1 MLSMDRITGTGIRLT
16 VLFAESSKNFGG
28 QERRIVHEARLLRDA
43 GHRPLILCPPDA
55 LLSARAQEAGLAV
68 VDVPMRNAVHVAA
81 IRSFCTVIRREGV
94 NVIYSHS
101 AKDSWL
107 GGIASLL
114 TGVPLVR
121 SRELLNPIKRAASY
135 NLLPKRVL
143 ACSNAVR
150 EHLIA
155 SGVDPR
161 KVYVQYPPVATA
173 RFASVADEERLK
185 TRLDL
190 GLDGHFPVI
199 ACVAG
204 FRTEK
209 RQEDLIRA
217 MALIRRPFPT
227 ARLVLAGSGWY
238 VANLRSFA
246 EEAGVTD
253 LVNCPGERED
263 VPALL
268 ANTDVFVL
276 PSYTEPFGMSPV
288 EAMAAGVPV
297 VVTRT
302 GGLAEIVTDGADGI
316 HVPVCDPEAIA
327 AAVIRICSDRQ
338 LRDRLVEAGRRRAG
352 DFDEAKAL
360 EGLTAHFRSVMN
372 PRTAQRQ

>member
-1 MLSMDRITGTGIRLT
+1 MLSMDRNTGTGSRLT
-16 VLFAESSKNFGG
+16 VLFVESSKNFGG
-28 QERRIVHEARLLRDA
+28 QERRIVHEARLLKDA

-55 LLSARAQEAGLAV
+55 LLCARAHAAGLIAAG
-68 VDVPMRNAVHVAA
+68 VPMRNAMHPVA
-81 IRSFCTVIRREGV
+81 IRSLCTVIRREGV
-94 NVIYSHS
+94 DVIYSHS

-121 SRELLNPIKRAASY
+121 SRELLNPIKRAVSY

-185 TRLDL
+185 TRRDL
-190 GLDGHFPVI
+190 GLNGHFPVI

-204 FRTEK
+204 FRGEK

-217 MALIRRPFPT
+217 MALIRCPFPT

-238 VANLRSFA
+238 VANLRGFA
-246 EEAGVTD
+246 EEAGVAD
-253 LVNCPGERED
+253 LVDCPGERED

-276 PSYTEPFGMSPV
+276 PSSLEPFGMSPV

-302 GGLAEIVTDGADGI
+302 GGLAEIVTDGVDGI
-316 HVPVCDPEAIA
+316 QVPVGDHGAIA
-327 AAVIRICSDRQ
+327 AAVIRTCSDRQ
-338 LRDRLVEAGRRRAG
+338 LRDRLAAAGLRRAS
-352 DFDEAKAL
+352 DFDEARAIK
-360 EGLTAHFRSVMN
+360 GLLGHFNDVIAR
-372 PRTAQRQ
+372 RI

>member
-1 MLSMDRITGTGIRLT
+1 MLSMDRNTGTGSRLT

-55 LLSARAQEAGLAV
+55 LLCARAQEAGLMV
-68 VDVPMRNAVHVAA
+68 VGVPMRNAVHPAA
-81 IRSFCTVIRREGV
+81 LRSFCTVIRREGV
-94 NVIYSHS
+94 DVIYSHS

-121 SRELLNPIKRAASY
+121 SRELLNPIKRAISY

-150 EHLIA
+150 EHLVA
-155 SGVDPR
+155 AGVAPR
-161 KVYVQYPPVATA
+161 KIRVQYPPVATA
-173 RFASVADEERLK
+173 RFASVTDEERLN
-185 TRLDL
+185 TRREL

-217 MALIRRPFPT
+217 MALIRRPFPS

-253 LVNCPGERED
+253 LVDCPGERED

-276 PSYTEPFGMSPV
+276 PSSMEPFGMSPV

-302 GGLAEIVTDGADGI
+302 GGLAEIVTDGVDGI
-316 HVPVCDPEAIA
+316 QVPVCDPPAIA
-327 AAVIRICSDRQ
+327 GAIIRICSDRQ
-338 LRDRLVEAGRRRAG
+338 LRDRLAAAGLRRAS
-352 DFDEAKAL
+352 DFDETRAI
-360 EGLTAHFRSVMN
+360 EGLLGHFNDVIAR
-372 PRTAQRQ
+372 RI

>member
-1 MLSMDRITGTGIRLT
+1 MDRSTGTANRLT
-16 VLFAESSKNFGG
+16 VLFVESSRNFGG
-28 QERRIVHEARLLRDA
+28 QERRIVHEARLLRDG
-43 GHRPLILCPPDA
+43 GHRPFVACPPDA
-55 LLSARAQEAGLAV
+55 LLFSRATDAGFAV
-68 VDVPMRNAVHVAA
+68 AAVPMRNAVHPAA
-81 IRSFCTVIRREGV
+81 IRTLCNLIRREGV
-94 NVIYSHS
+94 DVIYSHS

-107 GGIASLL
+107 AGVASLL
-114 TGVPLVR
+114 TGIPLVR

-155 SGVDPR
+155 SGVDHR
-161 KVYVQYPPVATA
+161 KVFVQYPPVATA
-173 RFASVADEERLK
+173 RFASVSDEERLK
-185 TRLDL
+185 TRCDL
-190 GLDGHFPVI
+190 GFDGHFPVI

-217 MALIRRPFPT
+217 MAVIRRQFPE

-238 VANLRSFA
+238 VANLRDVA
-246 EEAGVTD
+246 HEAGVAD
-253 LVNCPGERED
+253 FVDCPGERED

-276 PSYTEPFGMSPV
+276 PSFTEPFGMSPV

-302 GGLAEIVTDGADGI
+302 GGLAEIVTDGVDGI

-352 DFDEAKAL
+352 DFDEAKAIK
-360 EGLTAHFRSVMN
+360 GLMAHFRSVMN